1 MALLPD
7 AWPSA
12 SPVVA
17 DDDAPVRSRLRVAA
31 REEAGLARIYAE
43 HAGGIRRFLHGLLG
57 CPVAADDAT
66 QETFSRAFRRIDTL
80 RDGERVA
87 PWLFGIA
94 RNVSLEARK
103 ARRRSG
109 QHLLREGDEAERQDL
124 STPSPEAELLGR
136 EAVTIVERAMGR
148 LSEDRR
154 AALLLRLDHG
164 LAYEDIAQMLGWSLA
179 KAKVEIHRARAVLRE
194 ELAAYRGGAR

>member
-1 MALLPD
+1 MALLPE
-7 AWPSA
+7 AWLSA
-12 SPVVA
+12 AAVVA
-17 DDDAPVRSRLRVAA
+17 GDAPA
-31 REEAGLARIYAE
+31 RERPAAPPRDEAGLARIYTE

-66 QETFSRAFRRIDTL
+66 QETFARAFRRLDTL
-80 RDGERVA
+80 REGERVA

-109 QHLLREGDEAERQDL
+109 QHLVREGDDEAEREDL
-124 STPSPEAELLGR
+124 STPSPEAALIGR
-136 EAVTIVERAMGR
+136 EAARVVERALGR

-154 AALLLRLDHG
+154 AALLLRLDHD
-164 LAYEDIAQMLGWSLA
+164 LAYDDIAAMLGWSLS
-179 KAKVEIHRARAVLRE
+179 KAKVEVHRARAVLRE
-194 ELAAYRGGAR
+194 ELAKHRGEAR